1 MKRCL
6 GFFLGSLFGAVVV
19 SLAFW
24 CSWARLQAERNE
36 SEFQSADRVLQ
47 DRYVARVLDFAHL
60 ALMLR
65 GIEPSLER
73 DWIEES
79 LVVHARE
86 LSKDFRQSRI
96 AGHAMKMI
104 TGYYTKNN
112 LPIPPELEEIWRSL
126 AEDPALMLTHSNFS
140 IVAAFNERLAEYD
153 AYMVTRRAWEDS
165 HSEQNSPTENNI
177 RAQPVRPNDFSKNWG
192 SAVSF

>member
-1 MKRCL
+1 
-6 GFFLGSLFGAVVV
+6 VV

-24 CSWARLQAERNE
+24 SSWPRLRSEGNE
-36 SEFQSADRVLQ
+36 FAMLSADRVLQ
-47 DRYVARVLDFAHL
+47 DRYVARLLDFAHL

-79 LVVHARE
+79 LAVHARE
-86 LSKDFRQSRI
+86 LEQDFRQSRI

-112 LPIPPELEEIWRSL
+112 LPVPPELAQIWKSL
-126 AEDPALMLTHSNFS
+126 HEDPKLAMTHSDWA
-140 IVAAFNERLAEYD
+140 IVKAFNERLAAFD
-153 AYMVTRRAWEDS
+153 AYMDARRTRDELPNP
-165 HSEQNSPTENNI
+165 ENSSAGQTSAE
-177 RAQPVRPNDFSKNWG
+177 RPNQWSGARKIWN
-192 SAVSF
+192 AVSF